1 MEVPP
6 QLVRG
11 VLGSDR
17 GAICGDDGTGYV
29 AGAGR
34 GEKRDGLAVS
44 PGLAARPVRVVAPTA
59 SVRSGAGPPEFTGP
73 GGTAFTRTPLGL
85 NSAAHARVIQVRL
98 VFLAP

>member
-34 GEKRDGLAVS
+34 GEKRDGFGDF
-44 PGLAARPVRVVAPTA
+44 PGARGTARQGSGPHGFGALRRRAAGVHRA
-59 SVRSGAGPPEFTGP
+59 

-85 NSAAHARVIQVRL
+85 YSAAHARVIEVRRA
-98 VFLAP
+98 FLAP